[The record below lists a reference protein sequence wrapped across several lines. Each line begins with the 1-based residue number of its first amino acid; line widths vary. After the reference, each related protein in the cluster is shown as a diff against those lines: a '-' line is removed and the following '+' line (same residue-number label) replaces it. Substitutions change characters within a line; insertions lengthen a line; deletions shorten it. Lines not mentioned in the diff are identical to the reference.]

1 MSVNSMD
8 PYKAREDK
16 TEKMLL
22 KKLKPS
28 HITVTYVTV
37 KLTEVTR
44 VTRNMCHVNIL
55 IKKNVA
61 MCLHLKLILMDIM

>member
-8 PYKAREDK
+8 PYKARQDT
-16 TEKMLL
+16 TEKMIL

-37 KLTEVTR
+37 KPTEVTQ
-44 VTRNMCHVNIL
+44 VTMNMCHVNIL
-55 IKKNVA
+55 IKKNVT
-61 MCLHLKLILMDIM
+61 MCLL